1 MSVCVLSSRL
11 SSPSNVRGCSPA
23 DDCCFRSPSTPPFR
37 PPPRPSFSTL
47 IRLPQR
53 FFRERNIGF
62 VFLELAPQANT
73 HPSSS
78 FNIVLDSQQQH
89 NIRLINSQR
98 SESIVVKMPIKWS
111 ADKDHL
117 VCAIYLSTT
126 VIYALINTNSTYQL
140 LLKIIETHN
149 IKLDTNKVAEAWR
162 KLIPCL

>member
-1 MSVCVLSSRL
+1 
-11 SSPSNVRGCSPA
+11 
-23 DDCCFRSPSTPPFR
+23 
-37 PPPRPSFSTL
+37 
-47 IRLPQR
+47 
-53 FFRERNIGF
+53 

-98 SESIVVKMPIKWS
+98 SEPIVVNMPIKWS

-126 VIYALINTNSTYQL
+126 IIYAPINANAPYQL